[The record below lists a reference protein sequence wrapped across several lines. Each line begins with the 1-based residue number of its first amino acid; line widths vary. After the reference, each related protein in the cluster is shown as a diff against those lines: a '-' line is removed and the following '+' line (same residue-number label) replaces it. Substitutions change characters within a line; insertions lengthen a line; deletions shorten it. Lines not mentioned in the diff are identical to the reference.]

1 MNQPKQFED
10 LWRLYRAA
18 FGEWAS
24 HITRFNSIRE
34 AAVETSMPEGASYRA
49 SAAETSYREKR
60 NRLVDEMAAC

>member
-10 LWRLYRAA
+10 LWTFYCAA

-24 HITRFNSIRE
+24 HFRRLNSIRE
-34 AAVETSMPEGASYRA
+34 AAAETSMLEEASRRA
-49 SAAETSYREKR
+49 LAAETSYREKR